1 MPASG
6 PAPAPVAGVEG
17 DCKRLAAS
25 AAGDTLMVWTEKT
38 AWARGGSVAWQA
50 FDSSGPKGPM
60 GAAPALAVWSFATAV
75 ARPDG
80 GFVVLY

>member
-1 MPASG
+1 
-6 PAPAPVAGVEG
+6 
-17 DCKRLAAS
+17 
-25 AAGDTLMVWTEKT
+25 MVWTERT

-50 FDSSGPKGPM
+50 FDASGPKGPM
-60 GAAPALAVWSFATAV
+60 GSAPALAVWSFATAI